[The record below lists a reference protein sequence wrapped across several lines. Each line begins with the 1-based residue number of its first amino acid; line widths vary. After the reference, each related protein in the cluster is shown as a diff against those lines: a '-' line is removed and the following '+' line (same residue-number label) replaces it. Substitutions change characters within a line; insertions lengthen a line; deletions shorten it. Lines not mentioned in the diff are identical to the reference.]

1 MTTIPNSARL
11 PWSRLKDRLQVLN
24 FFSDIAKTIAHDT
37 NYALAHADYDSDSL
51 FVLECVYNSVCSC
64 AQSPLCVEEAGIYQ
78 NVNGRLQIIFNISNF
93 YTGCYVVEALLQSNL
108 AYFYNQTSVTE
119 LQSYLDLGNN
129 SEKFNVIALDLSIP
143 SNYAPTT
150 TIGDLLNM
158 LMIEDWNLQTSYESC
173 FNVCQPL
180 SCTYTYSGHNGLIYV
195 VTTTFGLIGGIATV
209 LFFLV
214 PLIVGIVRKN
224 KNPGVITVDNTATNY
239 NFRLVPDSAFE
250 FAPVPFGFFQPT
262 GELCYCKTNISCI
275 TRSMIYGPGHIDLYI
290 IPSFYMGCY
299 ITESLLS
306 STLECFFDQS
316 CLDAI
321 NTHLYNIS
329 EYPFNATVLNSSS
342 KSQFTVNSTL
352 RQIVQQL
359 MIEEWNSEVSFDKYY
374 NSCTPEEC
382 TYTYQKRIDLI
393 YILTTIAG
401 LLGGLTTIFKLL
413 IPTVVAFFRRKK
425 DPGAKERESLHAE

>member
-1 MTTIPNSARL
+1 MSSSFYTLLASCEISNETVYHNLQNFNSTTYLTSTAVNKILFQAQLSEVVAIFQQTTINSFKNSL
-11 PWSRLKDRLQVLN
+11 YLVSELTQGN
-24 FFSDIAKTIAHDT
+24 
-37 NYALAHADYDSDSL
+37 AL
-51 FVLECVYNSVCSC
+51 
-64 AQSPLCVEEAGIYQ
+64 
-78 NVNGRLQIIFNISNF
+78 
-93 YTGCYVVEALLQSNL
+93 
-108 AYFYNQTSVTE
+108 
-119 LQSYLDLGNN
+119 
-129 SEKFNVIALDLSIP
+129 
-143 SNYAPTT
+143 
-150 TIGDLLNM
+150 
-158 LMIEDWNLQTSYESC
+158 
-173 FNVCQPL
+173 
-180 SCTYTYSGHNGLIYV
+180 SGL
-195 VTTTFGLIGGIATV
+195 
-209 LFFLV
+209 
-214 PLIVGIVRKN
+214 
-224 KNPGVITVDNTATNY
+224 ATNY
-239 NFRLVPDSAFE
+239 IFRLVPDSAFE

-425 DPGAKERESLHAE
+425 DPGAKERESLHAESK